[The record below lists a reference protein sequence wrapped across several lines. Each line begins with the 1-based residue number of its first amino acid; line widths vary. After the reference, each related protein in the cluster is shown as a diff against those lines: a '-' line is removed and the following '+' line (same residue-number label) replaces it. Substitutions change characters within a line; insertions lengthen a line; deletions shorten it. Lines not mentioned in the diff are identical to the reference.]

1 MKDGRGMRWH
11 PVMIKWALNL
21 KMLSSAAYH
30 AARTSGF
37 MSLPS
42 ERLLREYIHY
52 YHSKAGF
59 HSTVN
64 DHLMREAKIDKLT
77 KIEKHVVILLDE
89 MKVREDIVFN
99 KTSGE
104 VVKLVYLGDFNSGLH
119 SLEQNVAKDVE
130 IPVATHVLGLMVRGL
145 VTSLKFPYAHFPTTG
160 KLTGLNR

>member
-1 MKDGRGMRWH
+1 M
-11 PVMIKWALNL
+11 MIKWALNL

-37 MSLPS
+37 MSLPL
-42 ERLLREYIHY
+42 ERSLRDYIHY

-64 DHLMREAKIDKLT
+64 DHLMREAKTDELT
-77 KIEKHVVILLDE
+77 EIEKHVVILLDE

-104 VVKLVYLGDFNSGLH
+104 VVGLVHLGDVNSGLH
-119 SLEQNVAKDVE
+119 SFEQNVARDVE
-130 IPVATHVLGLMVRGL
+130 IPVATHVLGYFLSAMSAFF
-145 VTSLKFPYAHFPTTG
+145 T
-160 KLTGLNR
+160 